1 MSKPLASFRIY
12 PDDRALYFKVYVWP
26 SKAAM
31 LAHLRSMNLSA
42 SRDTVAQ
49 CSSYSIAKIKGG
61 HWRTKPI
68 LGEINFH
75 AKQLNAEVVSH
86 ECGHAALSWARRKKF
101 KKFNLED
108 LPIGPL
114 VSRNEERFCYALGH
128 MVNQIAIQLTKARL
142 W

>member
-1 MSKPLASFRIY
+1 MKPLTSFRIY
-12 PDDRALYFKVYVWP
+12 PDDRALYFKVHVWP

-31 LAHLRSMNLSA
+31 LTHLRSMELPA

-49 CSSYSIAKIKGG
+49 CSSYSIGKLRGG
-61 HWRTKPI
+61 YWRTKPI
-68 LGEINFH
+68 LGEINLH
-75 AKQLNAEVVSH
+75 SKQLNAEVVSH

-101 KKFNLED
+101 KQFNLDD
-108 LPIGPL
+108 LPTGRL

-128 MVNQIAIQLTKARL
+128 MVNQIAIKLTKAKI